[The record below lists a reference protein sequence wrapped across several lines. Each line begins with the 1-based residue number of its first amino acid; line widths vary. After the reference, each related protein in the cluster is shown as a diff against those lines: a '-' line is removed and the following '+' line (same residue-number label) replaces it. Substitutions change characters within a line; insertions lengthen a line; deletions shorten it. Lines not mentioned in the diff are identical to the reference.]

1 MIVCSLKKIFALVLL
16 VINTYKNEKKVIS
29 TEKAPAAIGP
39 YSQAVEAKGLVFL
52 SGQLP
57 IDPLTG
63 EFVAGGIKEQTG
75 QVFNNIR
82 SILAEVGLNMDN
94 IVKSTVFL
102 EDMSLFGDMNEV
114 YATQFSGTFPARSAF
129 AVKSLPKNAMV
140 EIEVIAVK

>member
-1 MIVCSLKKIFALVLL
+1 M
-16 VINTYKNEKKVIS
+16 KKVIS

-39 YSQAVEAKGLVFL
+39 YSQAVEAKGMVFL

>member
-1 MIVCSLKKIFALVLL
+1 M
-16 VINTYKNEKKVIS
+16 KKVIS